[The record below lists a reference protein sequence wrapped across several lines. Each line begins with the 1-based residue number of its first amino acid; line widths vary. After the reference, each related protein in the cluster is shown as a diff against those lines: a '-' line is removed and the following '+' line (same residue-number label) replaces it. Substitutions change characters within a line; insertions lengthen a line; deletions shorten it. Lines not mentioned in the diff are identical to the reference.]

1 MPDSRVLRR
10 LGQQHIHVIARD
22 GTYQHLTPPV
32 LDVLLEK
39 TPPVLD
45 VLLEKNNVMQFKRS
59 SGWVTAG
66 FDPIRVKDRREAS
79 CLFNGPDRRS
89 AF

>member
-1 MPDSRVLRR
+1 MPDLRVLRR
-10 LGQQHIHVIARD
+10 LGQQHIHVITRD
-22 GTYQHLTPPV
+22 ETYQYLTPPG

-39 TPPVLD
+39 IQ
-45 VLLEKNNVMQFKRS
+45 VMKFKRS
-59 SGWVTAG
+59 SSWVTAG
-66 FDPIRVKDRREAS
+66 IDPIRVNNRREAS

>member
-1 MPDSRVLRR
+1 MPNRRVIRR

-39 TPPVLD
+39 
-45 VLLEKNNVMQFKRS
+45 NNVMQFKRS
-59 SGWVTAG
+59 SGWVTVG

>member
-1 MPDSRVLRR
+1 MPDRRVLRR
-10 LGQQHIHVIARD
+10 LRQQHIHVITRD

-39 TPPVLD
+39 
-45 VLLEKNNVMQFKRS
+45 NHVMKFKRS
-59 SGWVTAG
+59 SGWVVPG
-66 FDPIRVKDRREAS
+66 IDPIRVQDRRVAS
-79 CLFNGPDRRS
+79 RLFNGPDIRS

>member
-39 TPPVLD
+39 
-45 VLLEKNNVMQFKRS
+45 NIVMQFKRS

-79 CLFNGPDRRS
+79 CLFNCPDRRS

>member
-1 MPDSRVLRR
+1 MPDRRVLRR

-39 TPPVLD
+39 
-45 VLLEKNNVMQFKRS
+45 NNVIKFKRS

-66 FDPIRVKDRREAS
+66 IDPIREKDRREAS
-79 CLFNGPDRRS
+79 RLFNGPDRRS

>member
-1 MPDSRVLRR
+1 MPDRRVLRR
-10 LGQQHIHVIARD
+10 LGRQCIHVITRD
-22 GTYQHLTPPV
+22 GAYQHLTPPV

-39 TPPVLD
+39 
-45 VLLEKNNVMQFKRS
+45 NHVMKFKRS

-66 FDPIRVKDRREAS
+66 IDPLRVKDRREAS
-79 CLFNGPDRRS
+79 RLFNGSDRRS